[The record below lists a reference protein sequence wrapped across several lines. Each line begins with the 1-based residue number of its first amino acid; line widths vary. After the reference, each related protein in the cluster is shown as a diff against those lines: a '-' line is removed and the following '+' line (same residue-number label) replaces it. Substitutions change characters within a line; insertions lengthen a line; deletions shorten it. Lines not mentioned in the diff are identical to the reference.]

1 MNGAIA
7 PGTHAEKSPHKGEHD
22 NARTHTHE
30 HFHKLVHTFGFK
42 IHHTCNKKKSTN
54 KDIFEQEQKK
64 FLK

>member
-1 MNGAIA
+1 MEPSHLAVMQRN
-7 PGTHAEKSPHKGEHD
+7 PHTKENMTMRGH
-22 NARTHTHE
+22 THTHE

-42 IHHTCNKKKSTN
+42 IHHTCKKKSTN